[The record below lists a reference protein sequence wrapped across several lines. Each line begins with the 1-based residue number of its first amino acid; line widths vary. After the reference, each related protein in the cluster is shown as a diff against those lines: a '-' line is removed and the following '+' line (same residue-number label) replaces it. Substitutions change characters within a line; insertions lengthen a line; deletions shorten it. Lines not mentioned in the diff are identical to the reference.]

1 MNEKQP
7 LSVDELSLRL
17 KGIIEES
24 GLFSRLAIT
33 GEVSG
38 KKEHSTAVYFDLKG
52 EKSLISC
59 LVWRDVY
66 LRSETKIEDG
76 DKIVAYGELG
86 YYQARGKLTFKAYR
100 LEKAGE
106 GKALAALRELYRKL
120 KLEGLFDREKKKI
133 PSYPEKIAVV
143 TGYRSAAESDIL
155 RNLPRRWPL
164 ATIVLYSA
172 YVQGERAPASIVGSL
187 RAADASDAE
196 VVILARGGGSNE
208 DLSPF
213 NDEMVVRAVASLHK
227 PCVSAVGHE
236 IDVSLV
242 DFASDLRASTPTA
255 ACELA
260 SPDIDEVS
268 LNLEETG
275 RRLRRSFSERLAL
288 LRSELERLR
297 QNPFFLSPLSSY
309 EGKKERLNYLSRSLS
324 AAFEKKASSLRWR
337 LSSAEAALASLSPE
351 RTLERGY
358 AYLEKDG
365 RPLVSARGIAAGES
379 VKAHLKDGIIRTKV
393 EEVIAN
399 GE

>member
-106 GKALAALRELYRKL
+106 GKSLAALRELYRKL

-288 LRSELERLR
+288 
-297 QNPFFLSPLSSY
+297 
-309 EGKKERLNYLSRSLS
+309 GKKERLNYLSRSLS
-324 AAFEKKASSLRWR
+324 AAFEKKASSLRRR